1 LPLEAARTTGT
12 IGIAKWG
19 RVIMVSPRATEHGY
33 AYLDTLAHEL
43 THLAL
48 TRASKDR
55 APLWLQEGV
64 ARGEETRWR
73 TPLPFDEAPSA
84 DEVAAYGQKRGMG
97 PEIEKIG
104 PSIAL
109 LPSAEEAQV
118 TYAKVQSFMK
128 FYAAKAG
135 EGALPKLL
143 AGLATAANPEDID
156 GTIKSLTGATFGE
169 WSARW
174 KSEVLAGAKDLA
186 ADERPGRPPPKDL
199 KKAQKRYRLG
209 ELLLDRSHSAAAER
223 ELEQAHTSLPKGA
236 SVRALYARALV
247 QTEKRDKAK
256 HLLENASDVSTGDAR
271 WWSMRALLAIGEVE
285 AAIENAIAIAPYDPN
300 VACEEKPAPALPA
313 DATRKALCEAA
324 RAKPRDP

>member
-1 LPLEAARTTGT
+1 
-12 IGIAKWG
+12 
-19 RVIMVSPRATEHGY
+19 
-33 AYLDTLAHEL
+33 TLAHEL

-64 ARGEETRWR
+64 ARDEETRWR
-73 TPLPFDEAPSA
+73 PALPFDEAPSA
-84 DEVAAYGQKRGMG
+84 DEVAAYGQKRNMG
-97 PEIEKIG
+97 PEIDKIG

-118 TYAKVQSFMK
+118 TYAKVQSFMR
-128 FYAAKAG
+128 FYAEKAG

-143 AGLATAANPEDID
+143 AALATATNPDDID
-156 GTIKSLTGATFGE
+156 GIIKSLTGATFGE
-169 WSARW
+169 WSTRW
-174 KSEVLAGAKDLA
+174 KNEVLATAKELP

-209 ELLLDRSHSAAAER
+209 ELLLDRSHAAAAER
-223 ELEQAHTSLPKGA
+223 ELEQAHTFLPKGA
-236 SVRALYARALV
+236 SVRALYARSLV
-247 QTEKRDKAK
+247 ATDKRDKAK
-256 HLLENASDVSTGDAR
+256 PLVENPSDVSSGDAR

-285 AAIENAIAIAPYDPN
+285 AAIENAVAIAPYDRDI
-300 VACEEKPAPALPA
+300 ACEEKAAPAVPS
-313 DATRKALCEAA
+313 DANRRALCEAA